1 MRSKGTLRVKL
12 LEGLKARQVPLLLLF
27 LVGEVMRAHL
37 FLRSC
42 LPRAAL
48 RDGRDSVEFKEKLG
62 IEAGSQSEL
71 LRAYQVVVRT

>member
-1 MRSKGTLRVKL
+1 
-12 LEGLKARQVPLLLLF
+12 
-27 LVGEVMRAHL
+27 MRAHL